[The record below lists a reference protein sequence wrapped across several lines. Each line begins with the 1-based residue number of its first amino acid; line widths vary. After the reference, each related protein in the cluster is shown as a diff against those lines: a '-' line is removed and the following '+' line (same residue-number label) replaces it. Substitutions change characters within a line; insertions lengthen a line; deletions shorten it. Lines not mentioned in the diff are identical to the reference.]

1 MYEGRYMQYFYL
13 QLYIN
18 GELIGGLDIIKEMIE
33 SKELQEMIPKRKSKD
48 SNAGS
53 LEQRMKDLI
62 NQSTLMVFMKG
73 NRNEPR
79 CGFSRQLMEIL
90 QGFQT

>member
-1 MYEGRYMQYFYL
+1 
-13 QLYIN
+13 
-18 GELIGGLDIIKEMIE
+18 MIE
-33 SKELQEMIPKRKSKD
+33 SNELQVVIPKKENKKGGSV
-48 SNAGS
+48 S

-62 NQSTLMVFMKG
+62 NQGTLMVFMKG

-90 QGFQT
+90 QGF